1 MSLPGR
7 IEDVRSFRDDPD
19 VKIRC
24 CPLPSNPECG
34 YARRICERLH
44 RLSLAERGLWPG
56 RVTLSSGMTPER
68 PGATTLRFM
77 ADWVPIVSHR
87 DFYDIPHVLVVRVGA
102 RLLLLES
109 RFDESLDDYEPD
121 FSVYEL
127 REDAE
132 LPDGS
137 WDHLTHGL
145 TRIASIPLGDAEFGH
160 DHEGRYALRSDAV
173 EALREAGL

>member
-1 MSLPGR
+1 
-7 IEDVRSFRDDPD
+7 
-19 VKIRC
+19 
-24 CPLPSNPECG
+24 
-34 YARRICERLH
+34 
-44 RLSLAERGLWPG
+44 
-56 RVTLSSGMTPER
+56 
-68 PGATTLRFM
+68 M

-127 REDAE
+127 PEDART
-132 LPDGS
+132 PDGS

-145 TRIASIPLGDAEFGH
+145 TRIAAIPLRNAEFGH

-173 EALREAGL
+173 EALMEAGL